1 MFIVS
6 PATVWNPAAL
16 ETRGIPKR
24 MLGRIAVLPRHG
36 ADAATWARILFEAQ
50 LLRFTAALAPFIA
63 AMFIWPRMAL
73 PIAQAPVVMVFV
85 VGFFEMKVLRV
96 AKDRRE
102 TLMTEAD
109 AGRILDLLRFRATAV
124 LTRIAARHPDRAG
137 LLHLVVEQSELARV
151 TPLTLVSVQADT
163 PGPAL
168 LDLDPADRAIIVEG
182 LFAEGLTQRD
192 LHLANMR
199 ENVFVRD
206 VAFDTRGVSAH
217 ARLSALMAEAQAADG
232 PREARA

>member
-1 MFIVS
+1 M
-6 PATVWNPAAL
+6 PA
-16 ETRGIPKR
+16 ER
-24 MLGRIAVLPRHG
+24 
-36 ADAATWARILFEAQ
+36 
-50 LLRFTAALAPFIA
+50 
-63 AMFIWPRMAL
+63 
-73 PIAQAPVVMVFV
+73 
-85 VGFFEMKVLRV
+85 
-96 AKDRRE
+96 
-102 TLMTEAD
+102 
-109 AGRILDLLRFRATAV
+109 LDLLRFRATAV

-151 TPLTLVSVQADT
+151 TPLTLVSVQTDT

-182 LFAEGLTQRD
+182 LFTEGLTERD

-217 ARLSALMAEAQAADG
+217 ARLSALMAEAG
-232 PREARA
+232 PSDLREARA

>member
-6 PATVWNPAAL
+6 PTTVWNPAAL

-24 MLGRIAVLPRHG
+24 MLGRIAVLPRRG
-36 ADAATWARILFEAQ
+36 ADPATWARIIFEAQ

-109 AGRILDLLRFRATAV
+109 AGRVLDLLRFRATAV

-151 TPLTLVSVQADT
+151 TPLTLVSVQSDT
-163 PGPAL
+163 PAPAL
-168 LDLDPADRAIIVEG
+168 LDLDAADRAVIAEG
-182 LFAEGLTQRD
+182 LFGGDLTERA

-199 ENVFVRD
+199 ENAFVRD

-217 ARLSALMAEAQAADG
+217 ARLSAIMAEAAEPAA

>member
-6 PATVWNPAAL
+6 PSTVWNPAAL

-24 MLGRIAVLPRHG
+24 MLGRIAILPRRG
-36 ADAATWARILFEAQ
+36 AGAANWARILFEGQ
-50 LLRFTAALAPFIA
+50 VLRFSAALAPFIV
-63 AMFIWPRMAL
+63 AMLVWPRLAL

-96 AKDRRE
+96 AGERRE
-102 TLMTEAD
+102 ALTTEAE
-109 AGRILDLLRFRATAV
+109 AARTLDLLRFRATAV

-151 TPLTLVSVQADT
+151 TPLTLVSVQTDT

-168 LDLDPADRAIIVEG
+168 LDLDPADRAIIEEGLFVEG
-182 LFAEGLTQRD
+182 LTERA

-199 ENVFVRD
+199 GNAFVRD

-217 ARLSALMAEAQAADG
+217 ARLSALMAEAGPAAA

>member
-6 PATVWNPAAL
+6 PNTVWNPSAL
-16 ETRGIPKR
+16 ETRGLPKR
-24 MLGRIAVLPRHG
+24 MLGRIAILPRRG
-36 ADAATWARILFEAQ
+36 ADMATWGRILFEGQ
-50 LLRFTAALAPFIA
+50 ILRFSAALAPFIA

-73 PIAQAPVVMVFV
+73 PIAQAPVIMVFV
-85 VGFFEMKVLRV
+85 VGFFEMTVLRV
-96 AKDRRE
+96 AKDQRE
-102 TLMTEAD
+102 ALMTEAD
-109 AGRILDLLRFRATAV
+109 AARILDLLRFRATAV

-151 TPLTLVSVQADT
+151 THLSLVSVQTDT

-168 LDLDPADRAIIVEG
+168 LDLDPADRAIIAEA
-182 LFAEGLTQRD
+182 LFTDGLTEHD
-192 LHLANMR
+192 LHLANLR
-199 ENVFVRD
+199 EDVFLRD

-217 ARLSALMAEAQAADG
+217 ARLSAIMAEAAEPAA

>member
-1 MFIVS
+1 MFV
-6 PATVWNPAAL
+6 
-16 ETRGIPKR
+16 
-24 MLGRIAVLPRHG
+24 
-36 ADAATWARILFEAQ
+36 
-50 LLRFTAALAPFIA
+50 
-63 AMFIWPRMAL
+63 WPRLAL
-73 PIAQAPVVMVFV
+73 PIAQAPVVMIFV

-102 TLMTEAD
+102 TLMPEAD
-109 AGRILDLLRFRATAV
+109 AGRTLDLLRFRATAV

-151 TPLTLVSVQADT
+151 TPLTLVSVQTDT

-168 LDLDPADRAIIVEG
+168 LDLDPVDRAIIVEG
-182 LFAEGLTQRD
+182 LFAESLTERD

-199 ENVFVRD
+199 ENAFVRD

-217 ARLSALMAEAQAADG
+217 ARLSALMADAQAAVA